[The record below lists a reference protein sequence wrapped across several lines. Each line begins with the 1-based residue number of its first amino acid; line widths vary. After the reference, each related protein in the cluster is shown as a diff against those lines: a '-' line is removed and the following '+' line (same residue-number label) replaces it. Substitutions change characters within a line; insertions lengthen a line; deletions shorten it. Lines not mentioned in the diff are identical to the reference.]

1 MSASSKQRALME
13 EIQAKELETVKELKD
28 IRDRC
33 LKRHTEGRPRYPIK
47 DFDVPRTREQMLID
61 EDLQYLK
68 HFMSNS
74 FNTGLL
80 LPNGEAVALY
90 SEIMQWKSEL
100 DEQELRRNIEDY
112 RHEVLYKLQC
122 ILRRCISRQSNHQHI
137 FPRMDGSKQ
146 EQDDLLFLYGSHKPR
161 FPEAIPLYQEIMAF
175 RDVRRAPGP
184 NKRPRIPSQNTLAN
198 QEERPK
204 REGKKTKGSETT
216 EEPAVDWTRLPS
228 IRRYSPVDFDLETAN
243 PSVIDSHIVER
254 TSHLGSSMSWDELW
268 SAESKSGRQTQ
279 RVSLS
284 SDDSRDTFSIFI
296 ICIYFLI
303 AFAIKL
309 KCFCGEQSDTNV
321 YIEL

>member
-1 MSASSKQRALME
+1 ME
-13 EIQAKELETVKELKD
+13 EIQAKELETVNELKD

-33 LKRHTEGRPRYPIK
+33 LKRQTEGRPRYPIK
-47 DFDVPRTREQMLID
+47 DFDVPRTREQTLID

-90 SEIMQWKSEL
+90 SQIMQWKSEL

-146 EQDDLLFLYGSHKPR
+146 EQDDLLFLYGSHEPR
-161 FPEAIPLYQEIMAF
+161 FPEATSLYQEIMAF
-175 RDVRRAPGP
+175 KYVRHGPGT
-184 NKRPRIPSQNTLAN
+184 NKRPRNPSEKNTSAN

-243 PSVIDSHIVER
+243 PSVVDSHIVER
-254 TSHLGSSMSWDELW
+254 TSHLGSGMSWDELW
-268 SAESKSGRQTQ
+268 SADSKGRVHQTQ

-284 SDDSRDTFSIFI
+284 TDDSRDTFSIFI
-296 ICIYFLI
+296 ICTYFLI
-303 AFAIKL
+303 AVAIKL
-309 KCFCGEQSDTNV
+309 KCFCGEQSDINV
-321 YIEL
+321 YIEF